1 MTKGRRPSMPDERI
15 LQLLLLL
22 LDAGRG
28 VSRTEIFD
36 TIPAYRRSKPAAGE
50 RKFERDK
57 KDLREIGVPLR
68 ESESEPHLYSIDRRA
83 YELPPLTLAE
93 DERAALVLAAEALRG
108 WEGVG
113 YRDLVEEA
121 IRKLS
126 FDGPRGSGGHGPARL
141 AVALPSGARGR
152 KGGKMVASCTRAVEN
167 RKRLTLLYRSAG
179 GETTTREV
187 DPYAV
192 VYSAGDWQVVGH
204 CHLRKAP
211 RTFRVD
217 RIERVTVAG
226 KPGTPDFERPRHW
239 TLTDYVRRS
248 PWVFQPGD
256 SRVVEVVLDVA
267 PERSWI
273 VDEDFGANASRQTV
287 AGSKDGEWTRVRFRT
302 GNLEYVVT
310 RVLDAAGYLRVMS
323 PVELV
328 TQVRDRALA
337 VAALYAEERR

>member
-1 MTKGRRPSMPDERI
+1 VADSSVSRSEERI

-22 LDAGRG
+22 LDADRG

-36 TIPAYRRSKPAAGE
+36 VIAAYRTAKSAAGE

-57 KDLREIGVPLR
+57 KDLRDIGVPLR
-68 ESESEPHLYSIDRRA
+68 ESESEPHLYSIDRRD

-93 DERAALVLAAEALRG
+93 DERAALVLAAEALRA
-108 WEGVG
+108 WHGVG
-113 YRDLVEEA
+113 YRDLVEQA

-126 FDGPRGSGGHGPARL
+126 FDGPRGNGGPPPAHL
-141 AVALPSGARGR
+141 AVALPSRTRRR
-152 KGGKMVASCTRAVEN
+152 KNSKMVASLTRAVEN
-167 RKRLTLLYRSAG
+167 RKRVTLVYRSAG
-179 GETTTREV
+179 GESSTRAV

-192 VYSAGDWQVVGH
+192 VYSAGDWQLVGH

-217 RIERVTVAG
+217 RVERITVAG

-248 PWVFQPGD
+248 PWEFQTGD
-256 SRVVEVVLDVA
+256 SRVVEVVLDIA
-267 PERSWI
+267 PERSWM
-273 VDEDFGANASRQTV
+273 VDEDFGLNASRASV
-287 AGSKDGEWTRVRFRT
+287 AGPKDGEWTRVRFRT

-310 RVLDAAGYLRVMS
+310 RVLDAAGYLRVMA
-323 PVELV
+323 PAELV
-328 TQVRDRALA
+328 TRIRERALA
-337 VAALYAEERR
+337 VATLYGEESG